1 MGKTGTWLD
10 RSMPGSRF
18 GSASRDVS
26 GGARTLG
33 LFQAPARQHP
43 TYGGVTA
50 PAPSTWVSY
59 FQNRASHNF
68 YDPFCHYVRVNTIA
82 ALACVAASALFVPA
96 YAHTLD
102 SVGEYRLELQWAVE
116 PPYSGE
122 VNTLKLY
129 VSPLVPGLELA
140 EQPFQNGVEG
150 LEDTIKIQLANRD
163 YMITLLP
170 EADDWIPGLYN
181 AHVKVLRPG
190 FYQANILG
198 QIGETVV
205 SLSMHPHEVRD
216 AGHITFPDDYGE
228 IRDILVAQ
236 EALRAEQEAL
246 GAGVEAAS
254 IGQRGPGGCGTG
266 PGGAGGRAG
275 RRTAGSGHGIPGH
288 SAGGGR
294 HHTGWHGRVCGA
306 PAPLTTPLW
315 TSGRRPPS
323 RYGVCGAPRP
333 AAWHHRHTG
342 PRSASV

>member
-1 MGKTGTWLD
+1 M
-10 RSMPGSRF
+10 
-18 GSASRDVS
+18 
-26 GGARTLG
+26 
-33 LFQAPARQHP
+33 
-43 TYGGVTA
+43 
-50 PAPSTWVSY
+50 
-59 FQNRASHNF
+59 
-68 YDPFCHYVRVNTIA
+68 NTIA

-216 AGHITFPDDYGE
+216 TGHITFPQDYGE

-236 EALRAEQEAL
+236 EALRADAESIRSVSADLEAAVRDLEARVDALAEEQPDQGMAYLATAL
-246 GAGVEAAS
+246 GAAGIILGGMGVYAA
-254 IGQRGPGGCGTG
+254 R
-266 PGGAGGRAG
+266 
-275 RRTAGSGHGIPGH
+275 
-288 SAGGGR
+288 
-294 HHTGWHGRVCGA
+294 
-306 PAPLTTPLW
+306 
-315 TSGRRPPS
+315 RRP
-323 RYGVCGAPRP
+323 
-333 AAWHHRHTG
+333 
-342 PRSASV
+342 

>member
-1 MGKTGTWLD
+1 M
-10 RSMPGSRF
+10 
-18 GSASRDVS
+18 
-26 GGARTLG
+26 
-33 LFQAPARQHP
+33 
-43 TYGGVTA
+43 
-50 PAPSTWVSY
+50 
-59 FQNRASHNF
+59 
-68 YDPFCHYVRVNTIA
+68 NTIA
-82 ALACVAASALFVPA
+82 ALACVAVSALFAPA

-198 QIGETVV
+198 QIEETVV

-216 AGHITFPDDYGE
+216 AGHITFPGDYGE

-236 EALRAEQEAL
+236 EALRAEQEVL
-246 GAGVEAAS
+246 GAGVEAA
-254 IGQRGPGGCGTG
+254 
-266 PGGAGGRAG
+266 
-275 RRTAGSGHGIPGH
+275 
-288 SAGGGR
+288 
-294 HHTGWHGRVCGA
+294 
-306 PAPLTTPLW
+306 
-315 TSGRRPPS
+315 
-323 RYGVCGAPRP
+323 
-333 AAWHHRHTG
+333 
-342 PRSASV
+342 RSASADLEAAVRDLEARVDALAGEQPDQGMAYLAMALGAAGIVLGGMGVHAARRRP